1 MIKLYSNESL
11 LTAIKLALKYKL
23 YVPGWELKNTL
34 EGSVDFIKE
43 SLEDGDEINIH
54 IGLFFE
60 QETPVGI
67 IFTTTFNNET
77 QLFVK
82 EKFRRKG
89 IATALSH
96 EIYKIIGEPL
106 KVFQGSES
114 SYHFYQTIDFLQVNS
129 F

>member
-11 LTAIKLALKYKL
+11 LTAIELALKHKL

-34 EGSVDFIKE
+34 EGSIDFIKE

-54 IGLFFE
+54 IALFFE
-60 QETPVGI
+60 QNIPVGI
-67 IFTTTFNNET
+67 IFTRTFDMET
-77 QLFVK
+77 QFFVK
-82 EKFRRKG
+82 ENFRRKG

-106 KVFQGSES
+106 NVYQGSDA
-114 SYHFYQTIDFLQVNS
+114 SYHFYQTLDFLQAH
-129 F
+129 

>member
-11 LTAIKLALKYKL
+11 LTAIELALKHKL

-34 EGSVDFIKE
+34 EGSIDFIKE

-54 IGLFFE
+54 IALFFE
-60 QETPVGI
+60 QNTPVGI
-67 IFTTTFNNET
+67 IFTRTFDMET
-77 QLFVK
+77 QFFVK
-82 EKFRRKG
+82 ENFRRKG

-106 KVFQGSES
+106 NVYQGSDA
-114 SYHFYQTIDFLQVNS
+114 SYHFYQTLDFLQEH
-129 F
+129 